1 MSEHLLFILL
11 KSLDIFNWHYW
22 TKTPNNNLRNF
33 CHLNKQQTLWQREKK
48 NRGKLQTEQ
57 QQMDSSSSKMVKFGK
72 IHCLTFHVLTF
83 GRCSFPGNQFGTHRT
98 WCYLFYVSACTQ
110 ILMNS
115 FLQHLLLRK
124 SQHDSK
130 CSVVQ
135 ASSCVSL
142 WISILPQKALLRSD
156 YEKLKKKENVWLF
169 FWGNSLYI
177 VMFYSRFL
185 LEKQSFLSMS
195 YWKKTKQCVF
205 IELKDYILRSVT
217 EERRFVSVYWIQVLL
232 SRTLQPRSE

>member
-1 MSEHLLFILL
+1 
-11 KSLDIFNWHYW
+11 
-22 TKTPNNNLRNF
+22 
-33 CHLNKQQTLWQREKK
+33 
-48 NRGKLQTEQ
+48 
-57 QQMDSSSSKMVKFGK
+57 MDSSSSKMVKFGK

-142 WISILPQKALLRSD
+142 WISILPQKALLQSD
-156 YEKLKKKENVWLF
+156 YEKLKKKENVWAF
-169 FWGNSLYI
+169 FLRQQSLHCYVLQQI
-177 VMFYSRFL
+177 SFGKTIISFNVILKEHKAVCVYRV
-185 LEKQSFLSMS
+185 EKLHITFS
-195 YWKKTKQCVF
+195 YRGEAVC
-205 IELKDYILRSVT
+205 LGILDTNLVVKNTPT
-217 EERRFVSVYWIQVLL
+217 EI
-232 SRTLQPRSE
+232 RTRNHMTHLG

>member
-1 MSEHLLFILL
+1 
-11 KSLDIFNWHYW
+11 
-22 TKTPNNNLRNF
+22 
-33 CHLNKQQTLWQREKK
+33 
-48 NRGKLQTEQ
+48 
-57 QQMDSSSSKMVKFGK
+57 MDSSSSKMVKFGK

-142 WISILPQKALLRSD
+142 WISILPQKALLQSD
-156 YEKLKKKENVWLF
+156 YEKLKKKENVWAF
-169 FWGNSLYI
+169 FLRQQSLHCYVLQQI
-177 VMFYSRFL
+177 SFGKTIISFNVILKEHKAVCVHRV
-185 LEKQSFLSMS
+185 EKLHITFS
-195 YWKKTKQCVF
+195 YRGEAVC
-205 IELKDYILRSVT
+205 LGILDTSLVVKNTPT
-217 EERRFVSVYWIQVLL
+217 EI
-232 SRTLQPRSE
+232 RTRNHMTHLG

>member
-1 MSEHLLFILL
+1 
-11 KSLDIFNWHYW
+11 
-22 TKTPNNNLRNF
+22 
-33 CHLNKQQTLWQREKK
+33 
-48 NRGKLQTEQ
+48 
-57 QQMDSSSSKMVKFGK
+57 MDSSSSKMVKFGK

-156 YEKLKKKENVWLF
+156 YEKLKKKENVWAF
-169 FWGNSLYI
+169 FLRQQSLHCYVLQQI
-177 VMFYSRFL
+177 
-185 LEKQSFLSMS
+185 SFGKTIISFNVILKENKAVCVHRVERLHFTFS
-195 YWKKTKQCVF
+195 YRGEAVC
-205 IELKDYILRSVT
+205 LGILDTSLVVKNTPT
-217 EERRFVSVYWIQVLL
+217 EI
-232 SRTLQPRSE
+232 RTRNHMTHLG

>member
-1 MSEHLLFILL
+1 MHIKTNTKKSRKVCLNVRAFTFYTFKKNEVWISLTDTIGQKHQIIILET
-11 KSLDIFNWHYW
+11 FVTW
-22 TKTPNNNLRNF
+22 TNNRPF
-33 CHLNKQQTLWQREKK
+33 DREKKK

-83 GRCSFPGNQFGTHRT
+83 GCCSFPGNQFGTHRT

-142 WISILPQKALLRSD
+142 WISILPQKALLQSD
-156 YEKLKKKENVWLF
+156 YEKLKKKENVWAF
-169 FWGNSLYI
+169 FLRQQSLHCY
-177 VMFYSRFL
+177 
-185 LEKQSFLSMS
+185 
-195 YWKKTKQCVF
+195 
-205 IELKDYILRSVT
+205 
-217 EERRFVSVYWIQVLL
+217 VL
-232 SRTLQPRSE
+232 Q

>member
-1 MSEHLLFILL
+1 MHIKTNTKKSRKVCLNVRAFTFYTFKKNEVWISLTDTIGQKHQIIILET
-11 KSLDIFNWHYW
+11 FVTW
-22 TKTPNNNLRNF
+22 TNNRPF
-33 CHLNKQQTLWQREKK
+33 DREKKK

-142 WISILPQKALLRSD
+142 WISILPQKALLQSD
-156 YEKLKKKENVWLF
+156 YEKLKKKENVWAF
-169 FWGNSLYI
+169 FLRQQSLHCY
-177 VMFYSRFL
+177 
-185 LEKQSFLSMS
+185 
-195 YWKKTKQCVF
+195 
-205 IELKDYILRSVT
+205 
-217 EERRFVSVYWIQVLL
+217 VL
-232 SRTLQPRSE
+232 Q

>member
-1 MSEHLLFILL
+1 
-11 KSLDIFNWHYW
+11 
-22 TKTPNNNLRNF
+22 
-33 CHLNKQQTLWQREKK
+33 
-48 NRGKLQTEQ
+48 
-57 QQMDSSSSKMVKFGK
+57 MDSSSSKMVKFGK

-142 WISILPQKALLRSD
+142 WISILPQKALLQSD
-156 YEKLKKKENVWLF
+156 YEKLKKKRMSGLF
-169 FWGNSLYI
+169 FWGSSLYI

-195 YWKKTKQCVF
+195 YWKNTKQCVYRVEKLHITF
-205 IELKDYILRSVT
+205 SYRGEAVCLGILDTNLVVKNTPT
-217 EERRFVSVYWIQVLL
+217 EI
-232 SRTLQPRSE
+232 RTRNHMTHLG